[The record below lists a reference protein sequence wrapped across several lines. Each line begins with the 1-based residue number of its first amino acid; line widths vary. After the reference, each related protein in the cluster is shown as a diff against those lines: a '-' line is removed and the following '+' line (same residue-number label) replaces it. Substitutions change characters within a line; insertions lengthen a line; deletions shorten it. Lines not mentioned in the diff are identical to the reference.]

1 MYTWGLD
8 SIFVSQGLCSN
19 FETSRVPVLVHMLS
33 SVKIL
38 LIGASDSH
46 FYAVSSDML
55 NLFTWGKFVIY
66 KKIPTFQSKKCSF
79 RKSKRVALRNGEK
92 DSKNTDWIE
101 TCFDFTFNRYI
112 RNQHLSFHSLILI

>member
-46 FYAVSSDML
+46 FYAVSSDKL

-66 KKIPTFQSKKCSF
+66 KKYPHFSQKNVRLERVKGLRLGMGRKIQKIQTGSKH
-79 RKSKRVALRNGEK
+79 V
-92 DSKNTDWIE
+92 
-101 TCFDFTFNRYI
+101 
-112 RNQHLSFHSLILI
+112 LILLSTGIFEINI